1 MKPSFR
7 AVLVLFPL
15 MLSGCVG
22 GMPLN
27 SNKEDLLAELSKEG
41 PEVEGVEDT
50 LVKGAAEM
58 EARGEYD
65 KSTAIYQQ
73 LVSMKPNNLDYTLNF
88 AAGLRRIGKLDD
100 AETMYDEVL
109 KKHPKNIDAKEGK
122 ALVML
127 GLGEYEA
134 AGEALT
140 KVYEK
145 DKTRWRSING
155 LAILLVQRNM
165 PKDAIAYF
173 KEALKQSKNS
183 VAVMNNLGLT
193 YAIDGDY
200 GNARRTFE
208 RAIARTDAKSPMRRN
223 LELNLALVMGI
234 NGDMEMAE
242 KLLTDNLPPAAVSN
256 NLGLYAYL
264 ANDEKL
270 AKGYLNTA
278 LSQSPYHYERAWEN
292 LTTITE
298 HSKGKSLKTPSAK
311 SKVLKVD

>member
-1 MKPSFR
+1 
-7 AVLVLFPL
+7 
-15 MLSGCVG
+15 
-22 GMPLN
+22 MPLN
-27 SNKEDLLAELSKEG
+27 ADKEALFGELSKQG
-41 PEVEGVEDT
+41 PEVEGVEKT

-73 LVSMKPNNLDYTLNF
+73 LVSIKPDNLDYTLRF
-88 AAGLRRIGKLDD
+88 ASGLRRTGKLDE
-100 AETMYDEVL
+100 AGAMYDAVL
-109 KKHPKNIDAKEGK
+109 KKHPDNLDAKEGK

-127 GLGEYEA
+127 GQGEYETAGA
-134 AGEALT
+134 ALSEI
-140 KVYEK
+140 YQK

-173 KEALKQSKNS
+173 KEALKHSGSS
-183 VAVMNNLGLT
+183 VAVMNNLALT

-200 GNARRTFE
+200 ANARRSFE
-208 RAIARTDAKSPMRRN
+208 KAIMRTEAKSPLRRN

-270 AKGYLNTA
+270 AKSYLNTA

-292 LTTITE
+292 LATITQQ
-298 HSKGKSLKTPSAK
+298 SKGKTSRAPTAK
-311 SKVLKVD
+311 SKVLRVN

>member
-1 MKPSFR
+1 
-7 AVLVLFPL
+7 
-15 MLSGCVG
+15 
-22 GMPLN
+22 
-27 SNKEDLLAELSKEG
+27 
-41 PEVEGVEDT
+41 
-50 LVKGAAEM
+50 
-58 EARGEYD
+58 
-65 KSTAIYQQ
+65 
-73 LVSMKPNNLDYTLNF
+73 
-88 AAGLRRIGKLDD
+88 
-100 AETMYDEVL
+100 
-109 KKHPKNIDAKEGK
+109 
-122 ALVML
+122 
-127 GLGEYEA
+127 
-134 AGEALT
+134 
-140 KVYEK
+140 
-145 DKTRWRSING
+145 
-155 LAILLVQRNM
+155 M

-278 LSQSPYHYERAWEN
+278 LSQSPY
-292 LTTITE
+292 TITE